1 MDWGGLKLLRLDR
14 RKLATAIKD
23 NVQGAN
29 YKAARTPLPSGHDQ
43 MYKIEDRELG
53 DDQPLWIQ
61 VSKFKSAIEAAE
73 LISPALTMFRVVESL
88 ERRLRCLNS
97 TNSRSRQLT
106 HILVAS
112 QEWQALSSVMVL
124 LVPPCWHGEYTNLD
138 RRKR

>member
-1 MDWGGLKLLRLDR
+1 M
-14 RKLATAIKD
+14 KD

-53 DDQPLWIQ
+53 VDQPLWIQ

-88 ERRLRCLNS
+88 ERRLRCPNS
-97 TNSRSRQLT
+97 TNSRSRQLDS
-106 HILVAS
+106 H
-112 QEWQALSSVMVL
+112 LSR
-124 LVPPCWHGEYTNLD
+124 E
-138 RRKR
+138 